1 MIKPASS
8 STPNKIAEN
17 YRLFPYFKT
26 ACFHISRWATLCRT
40 DLHICTPYFK
50 VNHALYIFVQHKRLT
65 ICTCLSGLCWG
76 HWWHSCYNESTQ
88 KPGSCLHGRK
98 HYTSQNMLAVVDFY
112 IFFRSRSIAT
122 ASASKGRTQLLLY

>member
-65 ICTCLSGLCWG
+65 ISTCLCQDCVGATDDTHVITKVPRSQALAYTG
-76 HWWHSCYNESTQ
+76 ESTT
-88 KPGSCLHGRK
+88 PARIC
-98 HYTSQNMLAVVDFY
+98 
-112 IFFRSRSIAT
+112 
-122 ASASKGRTQLLLY
+122 